1 VPLNHRQAIKLSKYL
16 RRSYVEKS
24 LSRCIESG
32 KNMNIIEFQFARE
45 TYRQIFNYALI
56 GLLVNSISYSIYFL
70 FAYLSGSHKMTM
82 TVLYLLGAS
91 IGFLANRHFTFKH
104 DGGIGVT
111 GIRYIL
117 AQIMGYLLNLALLLL
132 FVDWLDF
139 PHQIVQA
146 IAIVVVA
153 VFLFVMLRLFV
164 FTPSLTVNG
173 VVR

>member
-1 VPLNHRQAIKLSKYL
+1 MLA
-16 RRSYVEKS
+16 S
-24 LSRCIESG
+24 LVCGKSRCLAVLNML
-32 KNMNIIEFQFARE
+32 KNMNMSEFHLAKE
-45 TYRQIFNYALI
+45 TYRQIFNYALV
-56 GLLVNSISYSIYFL
+56 GLLVNGMSYSVYFL
-70 FAYLSGSHKMTM
+70 FAYLSGAHKMTM
-82 TVLYLLGAS
+82 SVLYLLGAS
-91 IGFLANRHFTFKH
+91 VGFFANRNFTFKH

-153 VFLFVMLRLFV
+153 IFLFVVLRLFV
-164 FTPSLTVNG
+164 FAPSLAVNG